1 MIVAKVNKKGAKPS
15 IYSKSGKNYF
25 LLNKNEMAN
34 FLAAQG
40 AGTWPRGLRGLGN
53 TMDRRGDVRM
63 LHIPLWYFTTVDSW
77 KLLIVSLSHAFWLFS
92 QPEKSFK
99 LELKVP
105 I

>member
-53 TMDRRGDVRM
+53 TMDRRGGCA
-63 LHIPLWYFTTVDSW
+63 HA
-77 KLLIVSLSHAFWLFS
+77 SHTPMVFYYS
-92 QPEKSFK
+92 R
-99 LELKVP
+99 
-105 I
+105 